1 MNRRASLRL
10 CVCAVA
16 GAALLGSVHGASAA
30 PVDDEVIV
38 SAPEE
43 DQQAQAAQQPQVN
56 ANADASAASDT
67 APQQIAGVSGRLAV
81 NIASGSGNQQLNGA
95 VLAIGD
101 VALATASAQQ
111 IMLGTDAR
119 DRTTRIALT
128 GDVFA
133 RTSGMAAINITAG
146 IQNQAANLAALSIG
160 HYEALSDQLLAQSR
174 ASTEPSGSTGGT
186 GDRNDSIEISQTAFR
201 DSSGL
206 IQVNLIGGERN
217 SSSNIFVLS
226 VLGEDYP

>member
-1 MNRRASLRL
+1 MSRRVPLLLGAAAGLTLLCGASL
-10 CVCAVA
+10 A
-16 GAALLGSVHGASAA
+16 GAA
-30 PVDDEVIV
+30 PVDDEVII

-43 DQQAQAAQQPQVN
+43 VQPSDQQATTNQQTE
-56 ANADASAASDT
+56 SAT
-67 APQQIAGVSGRLAV
+67 APAATDAAPPQISGVSGRLAV
-81 NIASGSGNQQLNGA
+81 NIASGIGNQQMNGA

-101 VALATASAQQ
+101 VALATGSAQQ

-119 DRTTRIALT
+119 DRATHIALT
-128 GDVFA
+128 GDAFA

-146 IQNQAANLAALSIG
+146 IHNQAANLAALSIG

-174 ASTEPSGSTGGT
+174 ASIEPSGSTGGT
-186 GDRNDSIEISQTAFR
+186 GDRNDSIEVSQTAFR